1 MGGACGLGIAP
12 GAGMVG
18 VVVVGVAVVFDGV
31 HGAEGGAEEEGR
43 MVESSPTPRGPG
55 P

>member
-1 MGGACGLGIAP
+1 MGGGCGPGIAP

-18 VVVVGVAVVFDGV
+18 VGVAVVFDGV